1 MGKFFISFKEFAS
14 DPVKAMLFIA
24 LIAIGYLYLDNK
36 SVYQDQIDNQK
47 GEIIELK
54 NEVKELRGLWMEFN
68 KKATES
74 NE

>member
-1 MGKFFISFKEFAS
+1 MGKFFISFKEFAK

-36 SVYQDQIDNQK
+36 SVYQDQIDRQDIRIK
-47 GEIIELK
+47 ELK
-54 NEVKELRGLWMEFN
+54 GEVKELRDLWMEFN
-68 KKATES
+68 KNA